1 MGKISY
7 DDKLRMQT
15 LREQGLGGRAII
27 TKYPHKGWKLVT
39 VNAICKRID
48 QTGSAV
54 QRKPGSGRPATA
66 RTADTIEKVDELTC
80 SQDGESGSHRSTREI
95 AAELNIS
102 QSSVCRIAKR
112 DLWLKSFRRVPAQV
126 INDSTRQKRLERA
139 RANVFRHAFQPV
151 VGILNMHCKL
161 NPVMS

>member
-27 TKYPHKGWKLVT
+27 AKYPHKGWKLVT
-39 VNAICKRID
+39 VKAICKRID

-54 QRKPGSGRPATA
+54 QRKPGSGRPVTA
-66 RTADTIEKVDELTC
+66 RTADTIELIC
-80 SQDGESGSHRSTREI
+80 SQDGESGTHRITREI

-102 QSSVCRIAKR
+102 QSSVCVLPSAIFGSNR
-112 DLWLKSFRRVPAQV
+112 F
-126 INDSTRQKRLERA
+126 
-139 RANVFRHAFQPV
+139 V
-151 VGILNMHCKL
+151 VSRNR
-161 NPVMS
+161 

>member
-1 MGKISY
+1 M
-7 DDKLRMQT
+7 
-15 LREQGLGGRAII
+15 
-27 TKYPHKGWKLVT
+27 
-39 VNAICKRID
+39 C
-48 QTGSAV
+48 
-54 QRKPGSGRPATA
+54 
-66 RTADTIEKVDELTC
+66 
-80 SQDGESGSHRSTREI
+80 
-95 AAELNIS
+95 
-102 QSSVCRIAKR
+102 IAKR